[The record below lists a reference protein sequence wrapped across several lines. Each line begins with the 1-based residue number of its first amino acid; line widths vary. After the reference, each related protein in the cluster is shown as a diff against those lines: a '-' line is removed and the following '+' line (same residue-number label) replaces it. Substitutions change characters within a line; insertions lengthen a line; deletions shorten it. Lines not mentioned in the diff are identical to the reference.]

1 MTSEPSDR
9 PPLPAI
15 GWREWLA
22 LPDLGVAAI
31 KAKVDTGARTSAL
44 HAFDTQIEVRG
55 GERWVRFCVHPIQGD
70 DDEVVETGA
79 PLVEERTV
87 RSSNGQMED
96 RPVIVTTTELAGR
109 RFQIELTL
117 TRRDEM
123 GFRMLLGREAVKSRF
138 VVDPQRSYIVALNR
152 AARDARRATRRARP
166 A

>member
-1 MTSEPSDR
+1 
-9 PPLPAI
+9 
-15 GWREWLA
+15 
-22 LPDLGVAAI
+22 
-31 KAKVDTGARTSAL
+31 
-44 HAFDTQIEVRG
+44 
-55 GERWVRFCVHPIQGD
+55 
-70 DDEVVETGA
+70 VETGA